1 MKTSSLTIA
10 ATLVLSLGLA
20 GCVSGLQGSTYSR
33 AEARQVQDVAFGTVI
48 GTNPV
53 VIEGNRSG
61 AGQLP
66 GAIIGG
72 VAGSSVG
79 EGKGQQIFT
88 ILGAVGGA
96 VVGSMVEEQATRA
109 QGLELTIRLDSG
121 RTLSI
126 VQEVD
131 SVDAFREGQR
141 VRVLTQGQLAR
152 VSPE

>member
-1 MKTSSLTIA
+1 MNRSILTAISISLLT
-10 ATLVLSLGLA
+10 VGLT

-33 AEARQVQDVAFGTVI
+33 SEARQVQEVEFGTVLS
-48 GTNPV
+48 TNPV
-53 VIEGNRSG
+53 VIEGKQSG

-96 VVGSMVEEQATRA
+96 VVGSMIEEQATRT
-109 QGLELTIRLDSG
+109 QGLELTIKMDSG
-121 RTLSI
+121 KTLSI

-131 SVDAFREGQR
+131 NVNVFREGQR
-141 VRVLTQGQLAR
+141 VRVLTQGALAR

>member
-1 MKTSSLTIA
+1 MNLSSLSLA
-10 ATLVLSLGLA
+10 AMLALTLALS
-20 GCVSGLQGSTYSR
+20 GCASSLKGDTYSR
-33 AEARQVQDVAFGTVI
+33 EEARQVQDVAFGTLI
-48 GTNPV
+48 SATPV

-61 AGQLP
+61 IGKLP
-66 GAIIGG
+66 GAIVGG

-96 VVGSMVEEQATRA
+96 VVGSMIEESATKA

-126 VQEVD
+126 VQQVD
-131 SVDAFREGQR
+131 SVDAFRAGQR

-152 VSPE
+152 VSAE

>member
-1 MKTSSLTIA
+1 MKTSSLTLA

-33 AEARQVQDVAFGTVI
+33 TEARQVQDVAFGTVI
-48 GTNPV
+48 GTTPV

-66 GAIIGG
+66 GAVIGG
-72 VAGSSVG
+72 VAGSAVG

-109 QGLELTIRLDSG
+109 QGLELTVRLDSG

>member
-1 MKTSSLTIA
+1 MNRSILTAISISLLT
-10 ATLVLSLGLA
+10 VGLT

-33 AEARQVQDVAFGTVI
+33 SEARQVQEVEFGTVLS
-48 GTNPV
+48 TNPV
-53 VIEGNRSG
+53 VIEGKQSG

-96 VVGSMVEEQATRA
+96 VVGSMIEEQATRT
-109 QGLELTIRLDSG
+109 QGLELTIKVDSG
-121 RTLSI
+121 KTLSI

-131 SVDAFREGQR
+131 NVNVFREGQR
-141 VRVLTQGQLAR
+141 VRVLTQGALAR